1 MANEFDTKVL
11 DTAINATLQAIED
24 GKNQVFEIAE
34 SARKEETAM
43 RDDAVAIQRQVAE
56 TIREVERLERA
67 YTLARHRLVEVSRD
81 FERYSEAE
89 IKQAYDDAHKVQTQ
103 VLVIREREQQLRARR
118 DDLDRRL
125 RNLEQTIH
133 RAESLITQL
142 GVAFSYLSGD
152 LLQISNVLKNV
163 EQRRFLGI
171 RVIQAQE
178 EERKRV
184 AREIHDGPA
193 QTMANVVLRAEIC
206 EKMLDR
212 DVNKVRTELQELKD
226 SVRVSLAEVRQIIF
240 DLRPM
245 ALDDLG
251 LAPTLRR
258 YLADFQDKH
267 KVVTEL
273 KVLGREKRFNSSLEV
288 AVFRSI
294 QEALNNIWKH
304 AKAQSATVRLELT
317 EKQVNVHIED
327 NGIGFDVDEV
337 SSGGAG
343 GHFGLLGI
351 KERIQLLEG
360 KLEIKSNRGKGTKVI
375 LSLPIS
381 ESHE

>member
-1 MANEFDTKVL
+1 MPIEFDAKML
-11 DTAINATLQAIED
+11 DTAVNATLRAIED

-34 SARKEETAM
+34 SARKEEQAM
-43 RDDAVAIQRQVAE
+43 REDALGIQRQVAE

-67 YTLARHRLVEVSRD
+67 YTLARHKLVEVSRD
-81 FERYSEAE
+81 FDRHSESE

-103 VLVIREREQQLRARR
+103 VLVTREREQQLRARR

-125 RNLEQTIH
+125 RNLEQTIA
-133 RAESLITQL
+133 RAEALITQL

-152 LLQISNVLKNV
+152 LSQIGNVLKNV

-212 DVNKVRTELQELKD
+212 DVEKVRSELRELKD
-226 SVRVSLAEVRQIIF
+226 SVRASLSEVRQIIF

-258 YLADFQDKH
+258 YMADFQDKY
-267 KVVTEL
+267 KIATEL
-273 KVLGREKRFNSSLEV
+273 KVFGREKRFNNSLEV

-304 AKAQSATVRLELT
+304 AKASTATVRLELT

-327 NGIGFDVDEV
+327 NGIGFDVSEAT
-337 SSGGAG
+337 SGPEG

-360 KLEIKSNRGKGTKVI
+360 RLEIKSNRGKGTKVI
-375 LSLPIS
+375 LSLPITD
-381 ESHE
+381 E